1 MKDVTRGGCREQA
14 HQPCSH
20 SSCYGKGVCHLQQS
34 AQEVD
39 KGLLSIVMTSGS
51 KGRLPLQELR
61 ERGLKVTK
69 ASKKFIKMCFSVPGL
84 MRCSPVGE
92 TGFS

>member
-1 MKDVTRGGCREQA
+1 VVDAGNRRINPVATRRVM
-14 HQPCSH
+14 
-20 SSCYGKGVCHLQQS
+20 GKVSCHLQQS

-61 ERGLKVTK
+61 ERGLKVMK

-84 MRCSPVGE
+84 MRCSPAGE